1 MRIHAHEEKTN
12 DVGDNMTRL
21 EKYLENYQSKLLN
34 KIHKVAEH
42 LTLIEVNML
51 KTLNTNFL
59 LLDVGYEINELGKK
73 EIVAYNLNRQIIL
86 WKKVEK

>member
-1 MRIHAHEEKTN
+1 MNK
-12 DVGDNMTRL
+12 L

-34 KIHKVAEH
+34 KIHRVAEH

-51 KTLNTNFL
+51 KTLNSNCL
-59 LLDVGYEINELGKK
+59 LLDVDYEINELGKK

-86 WKKVEK
+86 WKKLYTKQNDNV

>member
-1 MRIHAHEEKTN
+1 MNK
-12 DVGDNMTRL
+12 L

-51 KTLNTNFL
+51 KTLNSNCL

-86 WKKVEK
+86 WKKLYTQSCENV

>member
-1 MRIHAHEEKTN
+1 MLYAIYEA
-12 DVGDNMTRL
+12 NMNKL

-51 KTLNTNFL
+51 KTLNSNCL
-59 LLDVGYEINELGKK
+59 LLDVDYEINEIGKK

-86 WKKVEK
+86 WKKLYTKQNNNV

>member
-1 MRIHAHEEKTN
+1 MNK
-12 DVGDNMTRL
+12 L
-21 EKYLENYQSKLLN
+21 EKYLENYQSELLN

-51 KTLNTNFL
+51 KTLNSNCL
-59 LLDVGYEINELGKK
+59 LLDVDYEINEIGKK

-86 WKKVEK
+86 WKKLYTKQTDNV

>member
-1 MRIHAHEEKTN
+1 
-12 DVGDNMTRL
+12 MTRL

-59 LLDVGYEINELGKK
+59 LLDVGYEINELGRK
-73 EIVAYNLNRQIIL
+73 EIVAYNLNRQVIL